1 MGIYKSNKNRGE
13 WMLEELQAIL
23 SNLYVQ
29 YGLTDDTLR
38 LSQLIDRLIYQEIK

>member
-1 MGIYKSNKNRGE
+1 
-13 WMLEELQAIL
+13 MLEELQAIL

-38 LSQLIDRLIYQEIK
+38 LSQVLDKLIYQEMK

>member
-1 MGIYKSNKNRGE
+1 
-13 WMLEELQAIL
+13 MLEELKEIL

-38 LSQLIDRLIYQEIK
+38 LSQVLDKLIYQEMK